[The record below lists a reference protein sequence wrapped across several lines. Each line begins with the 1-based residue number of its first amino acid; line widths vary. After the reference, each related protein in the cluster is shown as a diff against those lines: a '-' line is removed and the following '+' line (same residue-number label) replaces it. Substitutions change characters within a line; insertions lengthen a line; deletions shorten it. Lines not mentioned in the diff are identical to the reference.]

1 MAEAQA
7 RGVFEKRN
15 PFFEIGDEG
24 PLGVLVARTHGGTER
39 DRQHEG
45 GRYRQSELGYAR
57 EDRRL
62 GANLHVEM
70 HGARKRSRVPT
81 GRAP

>member
-1 MAEAQA
+1 MAKAQA

-15 PFFEIGDEG
+15 PVFEIGDEG
-24 PLGVLVARTHGGTER
+24 PLGILVARTHGGTEL

-45 GRYRQSELGYAR
+45 RRHRQSELGDAR

-62 GANLHVEM
+62 GANLL
-70 HGARKRSRVPT
+70 GASALAASSLDT
-81 GRAP
+81 